1 MKAYLPLEN
10 YIKKQEL
17 DYGVGLLIT
26 TSEEKAKSMTSRK
39 KNVCSYNQW
48 LEADIP
54 EQHVLLNVNQPLYM
68 HSQNILD
75 GLKQE
80 DFILTLFITE
90 ARKFFMQNPEKE
102 DFEKKIKELKED
114 KLQILTRMTGLELVQ
129 FVNSRCKNHDMGKT
143 SALLYQANIKGA
155 FIPNGHD
162 TDILIFNPHKD
173 LINVNP
179 KSEMLSTAKVI
190 I

>member
-54 EQHVLLNVNQPLYM
+54 EQHVLLNVNQPL
-68 HSQNILD
+68 
-75 GLKQE
+75 
-80 DFILTLFITE
+80 
-90 ARKFFMQNPEKE
+90 
-102 DFEKKIKELKED
+102 
-114 KLQILTRMTGLELVQ
+114 
-129 FVNSRCKNHDMGKT
+129 
-143 SALLYQANIKGA
+143 
-155 FIPNGHD
+155 
-162 TDILIFNPHKD
+162 
-173 LINVNP
+173 
-179 KSEMLSTAKVI
+179 
-190 I
+190 

>member
-1 MKAYLPLEN
+1 MK
-10 YIKKQEL
+10 
-17 DYGVGLLIT
+17 
-26 TSEEKAKSMTSRK
+26 
-39 KNVCSYNQW
+39 
-48 LEADIP
+48 
-54 EQHVLLNVNQPLYM
+54 
-68 HSQNILD
+68 
-75 GLKQE
+75 
-80 DFILTLFITE
+80 
-90 ARKFFMQNPEKE
+90 
-102 DFEKKIKELKED
+102 KKIKELKEE

-179 KSEMLSTAKVI
+179 KSEMLSETKI
-190 I
+190 IL